1 MKYLTFALLL
11 VFTSCASRPKPQ
23 VTVRPMPAPV
33 VEPVDSVR
41 FTEVIRAYHI
51 GRYVDPNHPDVMH
64 EQHPVFRVEAV
75 SRWNLKPGD
84 PCAPGAVL
92 LNPPRD
98 AAFSPPPANDAV
110 VAEMNRQKD
119 ATERVMRE
127 ARKLATTKGST
138 AHAVSATKSSFHRNT
153 YVNQTK
159 SVLRSFG
166 CGLHRKPRIFSK
178 PRETDRSRAH
188 SGAAWR
194 VFSER
199 RFAVPRCRAR

>member
-1 MKYLTFALLL
+1 MKYLSLALLL
-11 VFTSCASRPKPQ
+11 VVTSCATRPKPQ
-23 VTVRPMPAPV
+23 VTVRPMPASV

-51 GRYVDPNHPDVMH
+51 GRYIDPNHPDVMH
-64 EQHPVFRVEAV
+64 EQHPVFRVEAL
-75 SRWNLKPGD
+75 SRWNLRPVD

-127 ARKLATTKGST
+127 ASQLARSYEELQKVIKDMSVVAKNHAWMGGRILSAERRVGELEAELRKLNAPPTPITNEVRSST
-138 AHAVSATKSSFHRNT
+138 LEAPDAP
-153 YVNQTK
+153 
-159 SVLRSFG
+159 
-166 CGLHRKPRIFSK
+166 KP
-178 PRETDRSRAH
+178 
-188 SGAAWR
+188 
-194 VFSER
+194 
-199 RFAVPRCRAR
+199 